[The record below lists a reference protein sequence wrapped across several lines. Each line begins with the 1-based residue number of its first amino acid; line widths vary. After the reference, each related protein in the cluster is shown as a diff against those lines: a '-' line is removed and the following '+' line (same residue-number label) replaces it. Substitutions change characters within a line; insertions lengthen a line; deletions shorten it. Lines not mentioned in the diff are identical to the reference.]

1 MKVKVSTYLVVPN
14 LSRVKGRL
22 VNASTLNSGAK
33 LFVQEFIPKFIEQ
46 HQTEFKTA
54 MAAWFLQ
61 KVKEG
66 VFVLEDAKYIAGL
79 SALSESFF
87 DVFAGSS
94 LQALHE
100 KYPELQAPPAE
111 SRKDPEVVDL
121 DENKPHKVVNAEKG
135 THVKPADKKADMAP
149 QEAPVTTSEPTPAD
163 PQDEAPTAAPEQ
175 EPAATPESA
184 PAEPAPATPQE
195 EAPAPAEADSAP
207 ESDGLDDFD
216 N

>member
-22 VNASTLNSGAK
+22 KNASSLNSGAK
-33 LFVQEFIPKFIEQ
+33 LFVQEFIPTFIEQ

-54 MAAWFLQ
+54 MTAWFLE
-61 KVKEG
+61 KVKKGDFE
-66 VFVLEDAKYIAGL
+66 LEDAKYITGL

-94 LQALHE
+94 LQALHL
-100 KYPELQAPPAE
+100 KYPELQSAPAE
-111 SRKDPEVVDL
+111 SRKDPDVVDL
-121 DENKPHKVVNAEKG
+121 DEEKHHKATNAEKG
-135 THVKPADKKADMAP
+135 TAVKPADKNADTAP
-149 QEAPVTTSEPTPAD
+149 QEAPVTPSVPAPAA
-163 PQDEAPTAAPEQ
+163 PQDEAPTAA
-175 EPAATPESA
+175 EPDP
-184 PAEPAPATPQE
+184 TPQD
-195 EAPAPAEADSAP
+195 EAPAPAASQNEEPAPAEAASAP

>member
-22 VNASTLNSGAK
+22 KNASTLNSGAK
-33 LFVQEFIPKFIEQ
+33 LFVQEFIPKFIEERQ
-46 HQTEFKTA
+46 SEFKTA
-54 MAAWFLQ
+54 MAAWFLE
-61 KVKEG
+61 KVKKGE
-66 VFVLEDAKYIAGL
+66 FELEDEKYITGL

-121 DENKPHKVVNAEKG
+121 DEEKHHKAASAAKG
-135 THVKPADKKADMAP
+135 TDVKPADKKANTAP
-149 QEAPVTTSEPTPAD
+149 QEASVTPSEPAPAA
-163 PQDEAPTAAPEQ
+163 PQDEAPTV
-175 EPAATPESA
+175 
-184 PAEPAPATPQE
+184 AEPAPTPQD
-195 EAPAPAEADSAP
+195 EAPAPAASQDEEPAPAEVASAP

>member
-22 VNASTLNSGAK
+22 KNASTLNSGAK
-33 LFVQEFIPKFIEQ
+33 LFVQEFIPKFIEERQ
-46 HQTEFKTA
+46 SEFKTA
-54 MAAWFLQ
+54 MAAWFLE
-61 KVKEG
+61 KVKKGE
-66 VFVLEDAKYIAGL
+66 FELEDEKYITGL

-121 DENKPHKVVNAEKG
+121 DEEKHHKAASAAKG
-135 THVKPADKKADMAP
+135 TDVKQADKKADTAP
-149 QEAPVTTSEPTPAD
+149 QEAPVTPSVPAPAA
-163 PQDEAPTAAPEQ
+163 PQDEAPTAA
-175 EPAATPESA
+175 EPAHTPQDEAQA
-184 PAEPAPATPQE
+184 PAASQNE
-195 EAPAPAEADSAP
+195 EPAPAEATSAP

>member
-14 LSRVKGRL
+14 LPRVKARL
-22 VNASTLNSGAK
+22 KNASLINSAAK
-33 LFVQEFIPKFIEQ
+33 LFVQEFIPTFVEQ
-46 HQTEFKTA
+46 HQTEFKNA
-54 MAAWFLQ
+54 MAAWFLG

-66 VFVLEDAKYIAGL
+66 TFVLEDEKYITGL

-94 LQALHE
+94 LQSLHV
-100 KYPELQAPPAE
+100 KYPELQSAPAE

-121 DENKPHKVVNAEKG
+121 DEEKHHKVTNAEKG
-135 THVKPADKKADMAP
+135 TAVKPADKKADTAP
-149 QEAPVTTSEPTPAD
+149 QEAPVTPSEPAPATP
-163 PQDEAPTAAPEQ
+163 QEEAPAAAPEPA
-175 EPAATPESA
+175 PAAP
-184 PAEPAPATPQE
+184 EPAPATPQE
-195 EAPAPAEADSAP
+195 EAPAPAEAASAP

>member
-14 LSRVKGRL
+14 LPRVKARL
-22 VNASTLNSGAK
+22 KNASPLNSAAK
-33 LFVQEFIPKFIEQ
+33 LFVQEFIPTFVEQ
-46 HQTEFKTA
+46 HQTEFKNA
-54 MAAWFLQ
+54 MAAWFLG

-66 VFVLEDAKYIAGL
+66 TFVLEDEKYITGL

-94 LQALHE
+94 LQSLHV
-100 KYPELQAPPAE
+100 KYPELQSAPSE

-121 DENKPHKVVNAEKG
+121 DEEKHHKTTNAEKG
-135 THVKPADKKADMAP
+135 TAVKPADKNADTAP
-149 QEAPVTTSEPTPAD
+149 QEAPATPSEPAPAA
-163 PQDEAPTAAPEQ
+163 PQDEAPAAP
-175 EPAATPESA
+175 
-184 PAEPAPATPQE
+184 EPAPAAPQE
-195 EAPAPAEADSAP
+195 ESTAPTEPAPAPAS

>member
-22 VNASTLNSGAK
+22 KNASTLNSGAK
-33 LFVQEFIPKFIEQ
+33 LFVQEFIPKFIEERQ
-46 HQTEFKTA
+46 SEFKTA
-54 MAAWFLQ
+54 MAAWFLE
-61 KVKEG
+61 KVKKGE
-66 VFVLEDAKYIAGL
+66 FELEDEKYITGL

-149 QEAPVTTSEPTPAD
+149 QEAPVTPSEPTPAA
-163 PQDEAPTAAPEQ
+163 PQDEAPTAA
-175 EPAATPESA
+175 
-184 PAEPAPATPQE
+184 EPAPTPQD
-195 EAPAPAEADSAP
+195 EAPAPAASQNEEPAPAEAASAP

>member
-14 LSRVKGRL
+14 LPRVKARL
-22 VNASTLNSGAK
+22 KNASYINSAAK
-33 LFVQEFIPKFIEQ
+33 LFVQEFIPTFVEQ
-46 HQTEFKTA
+46 HQTEFKNA
-54 MAAWFLQ
+54 MAAWFLG

-66 VFVLEDAKYIAGL
+66 TFVLEDEKYITGL

-94 LQALHE
+94 LQSLHV
-100 KYPELQAPPAE
+100 KYPELQSAPAE

-121 DENKPHKVVNAEKG
+121 DEEKHHKATNAEKG
-135 THVKPADKKADMAP
+135 TAVKPAYKNADTAP
-149 QEAPVTTSEPTPAD
+149 QEAPATPSEPAPAA
-163 PQDEAPTAAPEQ
+163 PQDEAPAAP
-175 EPAATPESA
+175 
-184 PAEPAPATPQE
+184 EPAPAAPQE
-195 EAPAPAEADSAP
+195 ESTAPTEPAPAPAS

>member
-22 VNASTLNSGAK
+22 KNASSLNSGAK
-33 LFVQEFIPKFIEQ
+33 LFVQEFIPTFIEQ

-54 MAAWFLQ
+54 MAAWFLE
-61 KVKEG
+61 KIKKGDFE
-66 VFVLEDAKYIAGL
+66 LEDAKYITGL

-94 LQALHE
+94 LQALHL
-100 KYPELQAPPAE
+100 KYPELQSAPAE

-121 DENKPHKVVNAEKG
+121 DEEKHHKAANAEKG
-135 THVKPADKKADMAP
+135 TDVKPADKNADTAP
-149 QEAPVTTSEPTPAD
+149 QEAPVTPSEPAPAA
-163 PQDEAPTAAPEQ
+163 PQDEAPTAA
-175 EPAATPESA
+175 
-184 PAEPAPATPQE
+184 EPAPTPQD
-195 EAPAPAEADSAP
+195 EAPAPAASQNEEPAPAESASAP

>member
-22 VNASTLNSGAK
+22 KNASSLNSGAK
-33 LFVQEFIPKFIEQ
+33 LFVQEFIPTFIEQ

-54 MAAWFLQ
+54 MAAWFLE
-61 KVKEG
+61 KVKKGDFE
-66 VFVLEDAKYIAGL
+66 LEDAKYITGL

-94 LQALHE
+94 LQALHL
-100 KYPELQAPPAE
+100 KYPELQSAPAE

-121 DENKPHKVVNAEKG
+121 DEEKHHKAANAEKG
-135 THVKPADKKADMAP
+135 TDVKPADKNADTAP
-149 QEAPVTTSEPTPAD
+149 QEAPVTPSEPAPAA
-163 PQDEAPTAAPEQ
+163 PQDEAPAPEASQ
-175 EPAATPESA
+175 N
-184 PAEPAPATPQE
+184 E
-195 EAPAPAEADSAP
+195 EPAPAEAASAP

>member
-22 VNASTLNSGAK
+22 KNASSLNSGAK
-33 LFVQEFIPKFIEQ
+33 LFVQEFIPTFIEQ

-54 MAAWFLQ
+54 MAAWFLE
-61 KVKEG
+61 KIKKGDFE
-66 VFVLEDAKYIAGL
+66 LEDAKYITGL

-94 LQALHE
+94 LQALHL
-100 KYPELQAPPAE
+100 KYPELQSAPAE

-121 DENKPHKVVNAEKG
+121 DEEKHHKAANAEKG
-135 THVKPADKKADMAP
+135 TDVKPADKNADTAP
-149 QEAPVTTSEPTPAD
+149 QEAPVTPSEPAPAA
-163 PQDEAPTAAPEQ
+163 PQDEAPTAA
-175 EPAATPESA
+175 
-184 PAEPAPATPQE
+184 EPAPTPQD
-195 EAPAPAEADSAP
+195 EAPAPAASQNEEPAPAEAASAH

>member
-22 VNASTLNSGAK
+22 KNASSLNSGAK
-33 LFVQEFIPKFIEQ
+33 LFVQEFIPTFIEQ

-54 MAAWFLQ
+54 MAAWFLE
-61 KVKEG
+61 KVKKGDFE
-66 VFVLEDAKYIAGL
+66 LEDAKYITGL

-94 LQALHE
+94 LQALHL
-100 KYPELQAPPAE
+100 KYPELQSAPAE

-121 DENKPHKVVNAEKG
+121 DEEKHHKAVNAEKG
-135 THVKPADKKADMAP
+135 TDVKPADKNADTAP
-149 QEAPVTTSEPTPAD
+149 QEAPVTPSEPAPAA
-163 PQDEAPTAAPEQ
+163 PQDEAPTAA
-175 EPAATPESA
+175 
-184 PAEPAPATPQE
+184 EPAPTPQDEAPAPEASQNE
-195 EAPAPAEADSAP
+195 EPAPAEAASAP

>member
-22 VNASTLNSGAK
+22 KNASTLNSSAK
-33 LFVQEFIPKFIEQ
+33 LFVQEFIPKFIEERQ
-46 HQTEFKTA
+46 SEFKTA
-54 MAAWFLQ
+54 MAAWFLE
-61 KVKEG
+61 KVKKGE
-66 VFVLEDAKYIAGL
+66 FELEDEKYITGL

-121 DENKPHKVVNAEKG
+121 DEKKHHNAASAAKG
-135 THVKPADKKADMAP
+135 TDVKQADKKADTAP
-149 QEAPVTTSEPTPAD
+149 LEAPVTPSMPAPD
-163 PQDEAPTAAPEQ
+163 APQDEAPTAA
-175 EPAATPESA
+175 EPAPTAPQEESTA
-184 PAEPAPATPQE
+184 PTEPAPA
-195 EAPAPAEADSAP
+195 PAS

>member
-22 VNASTLNSGAK
+22 KNASTLNSGAK
-33 LFVQEFIPKFIEQ
+33 LFVQEFIPKFIEERQ
-46 HQTEFKTA
+46 SEFKTA
-54 MAAWFLQ
+54 MAAWFLE
-61 KVKEG
+61 KVKKGE
-66 VFVLEDAKYIAGL
+66 FELEDEKYITGL

-111 SRKDPEVVDL
+111 SRKDSEVVDL
-121 DENKPHKVVNAEKG
+121 DEEKHHKAASAAKG
-135 THVKPADKKADMAP
+135 TDVKQADKKADTAP
-149 QEAPVTTSEPTPAD
+149 QEAPVTPSVPAPAA
-163 PQDEAPTAAPEQ
+163 PQDEAPTA
-175 EPAATPESA
+175 T
-184 PAEPAPATPQE
+184 EPAPTPQD
-195 EAPAPAEADSAP
+195 EAPAPAASQNEEPAPAEAASAP

>member
-14 LSRVKGRL
+14 LPRVKARL
-22 VNASTLNSGAK
+22 KNASPLNSAAK
-33 LFVQEFIPKFIEQ
+33 LFVQEFIPTFVEQ
-46 HQTEFKTA
+46 HQTEFKNA
-54 MAAWFLQ
+54 MAAWFLG

-66 VFVLEDAKYIAGL
+66 TFVLEDEKYITGL

-94 LQALHE
+94 LQSLHVR
-100 KYPELQAPPAE
+100 YPELQSAPAE

-121 DENKPHKVVNAEKG
+121 DEEKHHKATNAEKG
-135 THVKPADKKADMAP
+135 TAVKPADKNADTAP
-149 QEAPVTTSEPTPAD
+149 QEAPAKPSEPAPAA
-163 PQDEAPTAAPEQ
+163 PQDEAPAAP
-175 EPAATPESA
+175 
-184 PAEPAPATPQE
+184 EPAPAAPQE
-195 EAPAPAEADSAP
+195 ESTAPTEPAPAPAS